1 MKKILM
7 ILTVCLCVVPSIVWA
22 EGENT
27 PAPGQDTQPE
37 EAKEEANTPKQDKKE
52 GQTGEKGT
60 NGINY
65 VFVPQAPHYELTSPE
80 ILKKD
85 KSSANLFGIDL
96 TLKDD
101 DGVPYKDKLN
111 SYPYRTIDSYS
122 TIDMENTDDPL
133 FRSQYNRTV
142 DIKKLCKAKK
152 GVSANDGQHD
162 PDCAFISKDFGI
174 CDTHAYN
181 AGFYSNPTTAEE
193 KERMRE
199 IIAAKITVIS
209 QQMYKQY
216 EYLNATLT
224 RLEKQLQKA
233 VTTAELEMA
242 SGKSDSD
249 SSSYSSSSSKETPLA
264 GSENCMYAGGGLKT
278 YECLNRNLMLI
289 QSNIETNRSQAKK
302 QLEKDYGIAKTFG
315 IDACYAYEGDTLS
328 ACKQVNE
335 KGEPVTKKEAR
346 KDYLPC
352 YTDNLKTKDGIK
364 KCANKLTMAVQRAMD
379 KENKDLLQYSNR
391 RY

>member
-27 PAPGQDTQPE
+27 PAE
-37 EAKEEANTPKQDKKE
+37 QDKKE
-52 GQTGEKGT
+52 EKSIT
-60 NGINY
+60 NNLTEEKRNSLAEVTHNILQKNFNIVSPPY
-65 VFVPQAPHYELTSPE
+65 V
-80 ILKKD
+80 
-85 KSSANLFGIDL
+85 
-96 TLKDD
+96 
-101 DGVPYKDKLN
+101 YKDLDPFHLETRYTN
-111 SYPYRTIDSYS
+111 LEELSLD
-122 TIDMENTDDPL
+122 TDDPL

-152 GVSANDGQHD
+152 GDSANDGKHD

-328 ACKQVNE
+328 TCQKVDE
-335 KGEPVTKKEAR
+335 KGSEATAG

-352 YTDNLKTKDGIK
+352 HTDNLKTKDGIK

>member
-7 ILTVCLCVVPSIVWA
+7 ILTVCLCVVPSIAWA
-22 EGENT
+22 EEEAAT
-27 PAPGQDTQPE
+27 AEQVAQPE
-37 EAKEEANTPKQDKKE
+37 ERKEEADKKE

-60 NGINY
+60 NGINF
-65 VFVPQAPHYELTSPE
+65 VFLPQVQHYELTSPE

-85 KSSANLFGIDL
+85 KSSANSLGIKL
-96 TLKDD
+96 VLKDD
-101 DGVPYKDKLN
+101 DGVPYEDKLN

-152 GVSANDGQHD
+152 GDSANNGKHD

-181 AGFYSNPTTAEE
+181 AGFYSNPTTAED

-199 IIAAKITVIS
+199 RIAAKITVIS

-315 IDACYAYEGDTLS
+315 IDACYNYEGDTLS
-328 ACKQVNE
+328 TCQKVDE
-335 KGEPVTKKEAR
+335 KGSEATAG

-352 YTDNLKTKDGIK
+352 HTDNLKTKDGIK

>member
-7 ILTVCLCVVPSIVWA
+7 ILTVCLCVVPSIAWA
-22 EGENT
+22 EGENAT
-27 PAPGQDTQPE
+27 AE
-37 EAKEEANTPKQDKKE
+37 QDKKE
-52 GQTGEKGT
+52 EKRNSLAEVT
-60 NGINY
+60 HNILQKNLNIVSSPY
-65 VFVPQAPHYELTSPE
+65 V
-80 ILKKD
+80 
-85 KSSANLFGIDL
+85 
-96 TLKDD
+96 
-101 DGVPYKDKLN
+101 YKDSDPFHLETRYTN
-111 SYPYRTIDSYS
+111 LEELSLD
-122 TIDMENTDDPL
+122 TDDPL

-142 DIKKLCKAKK
+142 DIKKLCKTEK
-152 GVSANDGQHD
+152 GVSANDGKHD

-233 VTTAELEMA
+233 VPTAELEMA

-315 IDACYAYEGDTLS
+315 IDACYAYKGDTLS
-328 ACKQVNE
+328 ECEQVNE
-335 KGEPVTKKEAR
+335 KSDPVTNKEAR